1 MTILVNSIRHI
12 GKMQIFRH
20 DTMCLTKNPQLL
32 PEAALHVM
40 QHQRPAAMA
49 ADIDGGVIQ
58 I

>member
-1 MTILVNSIRHI
+1 
-12 GKMQIFRH
+12 MQIFLH
-20 DTMCLTKNPQLL
+20 DTLCLTKNPQLL

-49 ADIDGGVIQ
+49 ADLDGGVIQ

>member
-1 MTILVNSIRHI
+1 MHI
-12 GKMQIFRH
+12 FLH
-20 DTMCLTKNPQLL
+20 DTLRLTKNPQLL

-49 ADIDGGVIQ
+49 ADLDGGVIQ